1 MTQITKARTLT
12 YDGEEV
18 YARTHIDVVDGLDKS
33 LLLTPDQKN
42 KINSFSQESLT
53 VATPEKAGLMSEED
67 KKRLDRLKT
76 NSNEYSARINNVP
89 LNSTLIKQDINL
101 WPSNQQTVNLN
112 KSISSCNNGIILVWR
127 LDETDDLYH
136 YQYLPKL
143 HVQLHRN
150 VKVTE
155 VIPINLSGQICTK
168 VVIVNDQQIRGTDD
182 NFKNNANK
190 IRLHE
195 ILEY

>member
-53 VATPEKAGLMSEED
+53 VATPEKAGLMSAED

-76 NSNEYSARINNVP
+76 N
-89 LNSTLIKQDINL
+89 
-101 WPSNQQTVNLN
+101 
-112 KSISSCNNGIILVWR
+112 
-127 LDETDDLYH
+127 
-136 YQYLPKL
+136 
-143 HVQLHRN
+143 
-150 VKVTE
+150 
-155 VIPINLSGQICTK
+155 
-168 VVIVNDQQIRGTDD
+168 
-182 NFKNNANK
+182 
-190 IRLHE
+190 
-195 ILEY
+195 

>member
-42 KINSFSQESLT
+42 KINSFSQETLT
-53 VATPEKAGLMSEED
+53 VATSEKAGLMSAED

-136 YQYLPKL
+136 YQYLP
-143 HVQLHRN
+143 
-150 VKVTE
+150 
-155 VIPINLSGQICTK
+155 INLSGQICTK